1 MKNKIR
7 NKKYKIKILNF
18 LKVNYN
24 WKKISDIYTSNYY
37 SLVK

>member
-24 WKKISDIYTSNYY
+24 WEKISEIYKLNYY